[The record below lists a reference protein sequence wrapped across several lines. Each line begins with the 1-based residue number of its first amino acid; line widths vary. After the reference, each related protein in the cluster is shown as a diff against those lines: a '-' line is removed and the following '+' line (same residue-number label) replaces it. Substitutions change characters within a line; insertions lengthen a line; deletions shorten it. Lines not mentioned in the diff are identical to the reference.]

1 MIMFFIILKLRSKR
15 EKKKGKQT
23 GIKEALAKI
32 LTNIKKDMATVKD
45 NNNSEN
51 LIC

>member
-1 MIMFFIILKLRSKR
+1 MVTFNYLYIMIMFFIILKLRSKR

-32 LTNIKKDMATVKD
+32 LTKTIICF
-45 NNNSEN
+45 EN
-51 LIC
+51 W